1 MQIVALIR
9 DGHGRLSVSA
19 TRAPDLLR
27 RQISANTGAAELL
40 WCGVP
45 PMGQGAK
52 AIVASINDRFGGDG
66 DGALAAPVARIVKA
80 LVLATRTP
88 VRHGLPWRRYLH
100 RIGRM
105 VTMILSQNATG

>member
-1 MQIVALIR
+1 MHIVALIR
-9 DGHGRLSVSA
+9 DGNGRLSVSA

-52 AIVASINDRFGGDG
+52 TIAASINDRFGGDD
-66 DGALAAPVARIVKA
+66 DGTLAAPPERVVKA

-88 VRHGLPWRRYLH
+88 VYGLPWRRYLH

-105 VTMILSQNATG
+105 VTMISSQNATG